1 MTIQPVVID
10 LVVAAEG
17 VKQSNKDH
25 IDRAQPLI
33 KITFLELFVNHH
45 RLVAGRPLQ
54 QVVVIDD
61 LHLQI
66 KPAAILVF
74 GKDVQA
80 KAPAVVG
87 GLKAVLGRDV
97 DQLFDCQLRD

>member
-1 MTIQPVVID
+1 MVID
-10 LVVAAEG
+10 LVVATEG
-17 VKQSNKDH
+17 VKHGNKDH
-25 IDRAQPLI
+25 VDRPQPLV

-45 RLVAGRPLQ
+45 RLVAGGPLQ
-54 QVVVIDD
+54 QVAVVDD
-61 LHLQI
+61 LHFQI

-87 GLKAVLGRDV
+87 GLKALLGRDM
-97 DQLFDCQLRD
+97 DQLFDC